1 MNYFVV
7 ESVEFLPYLVNADSK
22 YQAKKH
28 AKRMAQDVDI
38 TITRTREPLWTE
50 RLGRDYHD
58 QLIGT
63 PEFLSEYYGEE
74 AV

>member
-1 MNYFVV
+1 MDNFVV
-7 ESVEFLPYLVNADSK
+7 ESVEFLPYLVRAHSK

-28 AKRMAQDVDI
+28 AKRMASDVEI
-38 TITRTREPLWTE
+38 TITNTREPRWRE
-50 RLGRDYHD
+50 QLGRDYHD

-63 PEFLSEYYGEE
+63 PEFLAEYYGEE